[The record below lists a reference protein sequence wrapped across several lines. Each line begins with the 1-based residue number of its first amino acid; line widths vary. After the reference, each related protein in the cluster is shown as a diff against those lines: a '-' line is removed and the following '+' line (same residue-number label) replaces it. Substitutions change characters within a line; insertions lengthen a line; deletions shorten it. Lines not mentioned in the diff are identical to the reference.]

1 MNCVS
6 NKIFSFHRMLIAET
20 GDGAVLPTWIHV
32 DKVNVRTS
40 RELWDEM
47 RADGWNVEYH
57 RVMSLIYYFSIPISP
72 DRPIEDNYLDAYL
85 RVIKNTD
92 PVRSALVFSC
102 GMSAVRTTFAMVAAV
117 IVRRKMLLARG
128 SEDPYPSRSSFLS
141 NLGSGSY
148 KMGNGSP
155 GISTPTNQAATDIK
169 LAQALENSV
178 IALLMAQPTLLEN
191 LRKAHQGNYGVILSL
206 FGCLDHG
213 LQSKRLV
220 DRVIDACD
228 HVTNLREDVFTY
240 RVKYSLTTADND
252 ESKREDLL
260 SKAQSALEKYYVITF
275 ASYVD
280 SVDDFEMTLLDWLNS
295 LQKREFDQAWTV

>member
-1 MNCVS
+1 
-6 NKIFSFHRMLIAET
+6 
-20 GDGAVLPTWIHV
+20 
-32 DKVNVRTS
+32 
-40 RELWDEM
+40 M

-57 RVMSLIYYFSIPISP
+57 RIPISP

-169 LAQALENSV
+169 LAQALENRRTYHRGLISEITLSLADLHSQSV

-280 SVDDFEMTLLDWLNS
+280 SVDDFEMTLLDWLNA
-295 LQKREFDQAWTV
+295 RTVISVV